1 MTPPTYQPTRHRS
14 TARSVSRHR
23 AARVVRGVLLALLV
37 LAVLVGAVP
46 ASRWFFRRAVSEN
59 DFFTLRHAD
68 VLTDGILSADH
79 ILRAAGV
86 AVGTNIFA
94 FSVDAVRDRIAAD
107 PLVQSATV
115 VRRIPDTLLVSVVE
129 RRPIARI
136 TAAGNTATLAI
147 DDTGH
152 VLGPSALRSA
162 LPVLTGLSDTA
173 LTPGDVVSDPLLPRL
188 LDIVSI
194 CNHPEIRDAFI
205 PVRLDVSDRTRIL
218 MTLSTGENV
227 FLSTDGYA
235 EKIRQLVVMRRV
247 AAERSLPLRN
257 WDLTADRSYP
267 ATP

>member
-1 MTPPTYQPTRHRS
+1 MTQTTRQTIHRRS
-14 TARSVSRHR
+14 TAHSLARRR
-23 AARVVRGVLLALLV
+23 TARVVRNLLLTLLLLVLLA
-37 LAVLVGAVP
+37 AAVP
-46 ASRWFFRRAVSEN
+46 ASRWFYRRAVSEN

-68 VLTDGILSADH
+68 VLTDGILSSDH
-79 ILRAAGV
+79 ILRAAGIS
-86 AVGTNIFA
+86 VGTNIFA

-107 PLVQSATV
+107 PLVQSAAV

-129 RRPIARI
+129 RRPVARI

-173 LTPGDVVSDPLLPRL
+173 LAPGDIVSDPLLPRL

-235 EKIRQLVVMRRV
+235 EKIRQLVIMRRV